1 MIEGKQSHK
10 NCSYLTDNIL
20 RPITNRNR
28 LMPFTQIAAYS
39 ENDITHKYTM
49 WTNFKATKR
58 SSRQYRQLET
68 YKYFKGFEITE
79 PYFSSIPSTNPQF
92 V

>member
-1 MIEGKQSHK
+1 
-10 NCSYLTDNIL
+10 
-20 RPITNRNR
+20 
-28 LMPFTQIAAYS
+28 MPFTQIAAYS

-92 V
+92 VWNLHLFDMQRSYAWDQQKIRNRNS